1 MDVLLELVGIILEIV
16 GLDISESIEGVK
28 DTKKRRVYKVLFLIV
43 FVLSFILLG
52 YLAYKVSLL

>member
-1 MDVLLELVGIILEIV
+1 MDILLEVVGIILEIV

-28 DTKKRRVYKVLFLIV
+28 DTKKRRVYKALFLIV
-43 FVLSFILLG
+43 FVLSFVLLG

>member
-1 MDVLLELVGIILEIV
+1 MDVLLEVVGVILEIV

-43 FVLSFILLG
+43 FVLSFVLLG